1 MSSPPPTPGSGGDPL
16 PTISLAVDQ
25 QQQQP
30 APEPAPAAPAPG
42 PAPASS
48 PTPAST
54 PAPSAPPAP
63 AEAAAPLPPVEE
75 TAPSSAPA
83 APQAPPSAAAAAVD
97 DAEQG
102 PSAMHGEDNLAL
114 ELEMEEALALRER
127 RRQLVQR
134 QSSVWTRRQHAIC
147 VRRAHKR
154 YGTKDQ
160 PLVILDGLNM
170 TVPKGVIYGLLGAS
184 GCGKTTLLSCI
195 VGRRRLDSGE
205 IWVLGGRPGSR
216 GSGVPG
222 PRIGYMPQ
230 DLALYQEFTIRETLL
245 YFGWVNYMTTKEI
258 DVKIEFL
265 LNFLMLPPGNRMVNT
280 LSGGQKRR
288 VSFAAALI
296 HDPELLILDEPT
308 VGVDPLLRQ
317 NIWNHLVQITKGGN
331 KTVIITTHYIDETRQ
346 AHTIALMRGGKFLA
360 EESPTDLLR
369 THNSDSLEEVFL
381 KLSKIQNIGKRRRS
395 SFMQEVMSDVQV
407 EEPVSY
413 DVNSEISGEYGDNV
427 SLSNRDVEIHTP
439 GERTDIPPE
448 ENQPVTC
455 SERMK
460 IISPQK
466 MKALLY
472 KNFLW
477 LIRNYGLLAIIALL
491 PIFETALYC
500 LAIGPDPQNLHIAIA
515 NYELNDTL
523 DECVDSHGCFDGI
536 LSCRYLQHLRKRPF
550 ILDKYASEDDALYAV
565 KRGHA
570 WAALTF
576 AANYSDSLFERMA
589 DGRAASPEAVDFGS
603 VQVTMD
609 MSNQHIGQMMKKD
622 MLLTF
627 QDFAGD
633 ILTSCNY
640 SAQAANVP
648 IRFNTPVFG
657 SINPNF
663 RDFAAPGVILTII
676 FFLCL
681 GQTGLTMMIE
691 RTDGML
697 ERCLVS
703 GITPV
708 EILMS
713 HVIVQFCLMVLQV
726 AAVLVFSFPIF
737 GVPNSGSVFWLTVL
751 CLLTGFCGMCY
762 GFFISVFCDS
772 ERSASYIGLGSF
784 VPVVMLCGIIWPVE
798 GMHYILRYLSVVMPL
813 TQTVESLRTI
823 ITRGKGMDIPIVYH
837 GYISIFVWITIFL
850 GASVLTLKFKKG

>member
-1 MSSPPPTPGSGGDPL
+1 MYGVEPEDSTNGDLRVNAVLYLYVYTVKKEAMSSPPPTPGSGGDPL

-25 QQQQP
+25 QQQQQQQQP
-30 APEPAPAAPAPG
+30 APDPAARRPLPRPHPALTPTPPLARRSLRPAPPPRGGGAA
-42 PAPASS
+42 
-48 PTPAST
+48 
-54 PAPSAPPAP
+54 
-63 AEAAAPLPPVEE
+63 LPPVEE
-75 TAPSSAPA
+75 TAPA
-83 APQAPPSAAAAAVD
+83 QRPPPPKRRPPPPTA
-97 DAEQG
+97 
-102 PSAMHGEDNLAL
+102 
-114 ELEMEEALALRER
+114 MEEALALRER

-245 YFGWVNYMTTKEI
+245 YFGWVNFMTTKEI
-258 DVKIEFL
+258 D
-265 LNFLMLPPGNRMVNT
+265 
-280 LSGGQKRR
+280 RR

-317 NIWNHLVQITKGGN
+317 NIWDHLVQITKGGN

-395 SFMQEVMSDVQV
+395 SFMQEVMSDVQ
-407 EEPVSY
+407 EPVSY

-427 SLSNRDVEIHTP
+427 SLSNRDVEVHTP

-448 ENQPVTC
+448 EDQPVTC

-472 KNFLW
+472 KNFF
-477 LIRNYGLLAIIALL
+477 LLAIIALL

-762 GFFISVFCDS
+762 GFFISIFCDS

-823 ITRGKGMDIPIVYH
+823 ITRGKGMDVPIVYH

>member
-1 MSSPPPTPGSGGDPL
+1 MYGVEPEDSTNGDLRVNAVLYLYVYTVKKEAMSSPPPTPGSGGDPL

-25 QQQQP
+25 QQQQQQQQP
-30 APEPAPAAPAPG
+30 APDPAARRPLPRPHPALTPTPPLARRSLRPAPPPRGGGAA
-42 PAPASS
+42 
-48 PTPAST
+48 
-54 PAPSAPPAP
+54 
-63 AEAAAPLPPVEE
+63 LPPVEE
-75 TAPSSAPA
+75 TAPA
-83 APQAPPSAAAAAVD
+83 QRPPPPKRRPPPPTA
-97 DAEQG
+97 
-102 PSAMHGEDNLAL
+102 
-114 ELEMEEALALRER
+114 MEEALALRER

-245 YFGWVNYMTTKEI
+245 YFGWVNFMTTKEI
-258 DVKIEFL
+258 D
-265 LNFLMLPPGNRMVNT
+265 
-280 LSGGQKRR
+280 RR

-317 NIWNHLVQITKGGN
+317 NIWDHLVQITKGGN

-395 SFMQEVMSDVQV
+395 SFMQEVMSDVQ
-407 EEPVSY
+407 
-413 DVNSEISGEYGDNV
+413 
-427 SLSNRDVEIHTP
+427 TP

-448 ENQPVTC
+448 EDQPVTC

-472 KNFLW
+472 KNFF
-477 LIRNYGLLAIIALL
+477 LLAIIALL

-762 GFFISVFCDS
+762 GFFISIFCDS

-823 ITRGKGMDIPIVYH
+823 ITRGKGMDVPIVYH